1 MAKIL
6 VADDDVQIR
15 ELLKK
20 ALTAEGYEVVT
31 VPSLAQAITVL
42 AGEPVDLMVL
52 DLSFPEGSGAAFL
65 KEIRRAKNDVP
76 VVVYSGFVTSEV
88 ETELRTAGVTD
99 VLSKLAGI
107 TALVSQI
114 SRVVRATA
122 RPAAGPAA
130 PAAAPEQRTILIVDD
145 ESSIRALLREF
156 FKTKRFRVVEAEN
169 GAQAVELVKREPPTA
184 VLLDVSMPEMDGL
197 TTLQKLL
204 EIHPTLGVVMA
215 TGQRDDATI
224 EKAMSLGA
232 YGYVLKPFDLLY
244 LELVVLSKLMIA
256 AAPGA

>member
-6 VADDDVQIR
+6 VVDDDVQIR
-15 ELLKK
+15 ELLRK
-20 ALTAEGYEVVT
+20 ALTGEGYEVVT
-31 VPSLAQAITVL
+31 VPSLAQALTVL

-107 TALVSQI
+107 TSLVSQI

-130 PAAAPEQRTILIVDD
+130 TPEQRTILIVDD
-145 ESSIRALLREF
+145 EPSIRALLREF

-169 GAQAVELVKREPPTA
+169 GAQAVELVKRETPTA

-204 EIHPTLGVVMA
+204 EIHPKLGVVMA

-224 EKAMSLGA
+224 EKAVSLGA

-256 AAPGA
+256 GAPGA